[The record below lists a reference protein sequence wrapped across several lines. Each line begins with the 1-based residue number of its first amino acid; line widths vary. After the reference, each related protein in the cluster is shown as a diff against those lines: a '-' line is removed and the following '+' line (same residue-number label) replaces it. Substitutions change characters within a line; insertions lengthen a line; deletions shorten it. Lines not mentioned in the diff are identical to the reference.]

1 MSVEIILLED
11 VAGLGKIGDKVRVS
25 DGYARNF
32 LLPRELGQKSSA
44 GLLRQVEAK
53 KLLLQKEHEARIE
66 VARSMAAKIAG
77 LVLEIPM
84 AVGEN
89 DKLYGSV
96 NSQMLVDALVVKG
109 IELDKTALV
118 LDEGIRTLGE
128 TLVEVKLHADVKA
141 ALKVMVV
148 KKAD

>member
-1 MSVEIILLED
+1 MSMEIILLED

-53 KLLLQKEHEARIE
+53 KLLLQKEHEERIE

-77 LVLEIPM
+77 IVLEIPM

-128 TLVEVKLHADVKA
+128 MVVEIKLHADVKA
-141 ALKVMVV
+141 ALKVKVV